1 MNVEVT
7 LLPGIG
13 VRKDFALASGRRIGV
28 ITRKDGANELIVSR
42 KDDPDA
48 TQASITLSNE
58 EAAAL
63 GNLLG
68 SPQLIAQLGEEH
80 RDLPGINTR
89 QLPIREGS
97 RFDGRPLGDT
107 GMRTK
112 TGVSVVAVMRAG
124 QVQPSPTPDY
134 TLVSGDLLVAVGT
147 ADGLDAAARILGS
160 A

>member
-48 TQASITLSNE
+48 TQESITLSNE

-68 SPQLIAQLGEEH
+68 SPQLIAQLGEQH

-89 QLPIREGS
+89 QLPVRKGS

-112 TGVSVVAVMRAG
+112 TGVSIVAVMRAG
-124 QVQPSPTPDY
+124 QVQPSPTPGF
-134 TLVSGDLLVAVGT
+134 TLVSGDLLGAIGT
-147 ADGLDAAARILGS
+147 ADGLDAAAKILGN

>member
-13 VRKDFALASGRRIGV
+13 VRKDFALHNGRRIGV
-28 ITRKDGANELIVSR
+28 ITRKDGKNELIVSK

-68 SPQLIAQLGEEH
+68 TPQLVAQLGEEH
-80 RDLPGINTR
+80 RELPGIRTK
-89 QLPIREGS
+89 QLPIGEGS
-97 RFDGRPLGDT
+97 RFDGRQLGDT
-107 GMRTK
+107 QMRTK
-112 TGVSVVAVMRAG
+112 TGVSIVAVMRAG
-124 QVQPSPTPDY
+124 QVQPSPTPNF
-134 TLVSGDLLVAVGT
+134 TLVAGDLLVVVGT
-147 ADGLDAAARILGS
+147 AEGLDAAAKILGG
-160 A
+160 

>member
-48 TQASITLSNE
+48 TQESITLSNE

-89 QLPIREGS
+89 QLPVREGS
-97 RFDGRPLGDT
+97 RYDGRPLGDT

-112 TGVSVVAVMRAG
+112 TGVSIVAVMRAG
-124 QVQPSPTPDY
+124 QVQPSPTPSF

-147 ADGLDAAARILGS
+147 ADGLDAAARILGN

>member
-28 ITRKDGANELIVSR
+28 ITLKDGANELIVSR

-48 TQASITLSNE
+48 TQESITLSNE

-89 QLPIREGS
+89 RLPIRADS
-97 RFDGRPLGDT
+97 RFVSRTLGDT
-107 GMRTK
+107 AMRTK

-124 QVQPSPTPDY
+124 QVQPSPTPDF
-134 TLVSGDLLVAVGT
+134 TLAAGDLLVAVGT
-147 ADGLDAAARILGS
+147 ADGLDAAAKLLGN